1 MANKIVT
8 ADIEKYC
15 VFCEYGT
22 SVPADIDGTEL
33 VLCSKKGMVRGNAV
47 CRKFSYDPLKR
58 EPTRR
63 PELPEIEI
71 VDIDEL

>member
-1 MANKIVT
+1 MANKIM
-8 ADIEKYC
+8 AEELERYC

-22 SVPADIDGTEL
+22 PLPADKDGNEL
-33 VLCSKKGMVRGNAV
+33 VICTKKGLVKGSSV

-58 EPTRR
+58 EPKAR
-63 PELPEIEI
+63 PTLPEMDV